1 MSRKGEKKFLQCD
14 KRMWRHGYSKDNVS
28 QSAFFFSLSYCCF
41 VFQRME
47 KTESNMLRNSRS
59 SVEAEA
65 QRKVKNVK
73 S

>member
-1 MSRKGEKKFLQCD
+1 MSRKGEKKILQCD

-28 QSAFFFSLSYCCF
+28 QSAFFSLF
-41 VFQRME
+41 LIVVLFFRGWE

>member
-1 MSRKGEKKFLQCD
+1 MSRKGEKNFFSVTKGCGVTGTAKTMFPNQL
-14 KRMWRHGYSKDNVS
+14 
-28 QSAFFFSLSYCCF
+28 FFSLSYCCF